1 MNNLLV
7 VLFFLY
13 ILNHVPVSE
22 ICVFLSCAGC
32 YSTGATSGQYQLI
45 EEDINSSTRLSS
57 SRDSCRRRRATPGW
71 TVLPTTETP
80 TRGGRGG
87 VRRWSR
93 CWGCDKWIVLSDSV
107 AVHYNE
113 NPVPVLGDTGGTTCI
128 NVSWIV
134 LSEWVW
140 PDTTTRTDEKY
151 CRSSDVPWYY
161 SRQ

>member
-1 MNNLLV
+1 VNVLLV

-32 YSTGATSGQYQLI
+32 YSAGAASGQFQLI
-45 EEDINSSTRLSS
+45 KEDINSSTRLSS

-71 TVLPTTETP
+71 TVLPTTGTP

-87 VRRWSR
+87 VMRWSR

-107 AVHYNE
+107 AIHYNE
-113 NPVPVLGDTGGTTCI
+113 NPVWVLGDPEGTTCI
-128 NVSWIV
+128 I
-134 LSEWVW
+134 
-140 PDTTTRTDEKY
+140 
-151 CRSSDVPWYY
+151 SSCIA
-161 SRQ
+161 